1 MEINLIDYTVQI
13 KAVIDSFLTH
23 PCSEQDIKDYLVTD
37 STELQ
42 DWVCSYL
49 KEEFKWSTGI
59 GIIEGAFL
67 IVKEAIFND
76 NFRYE

>member
-1 MEINLIDYTVQI
+1 MKINLTNYTAQI
-13 KAVIDSFLTH
+13 KAVIDSFLTKT
-23 PCSEQDIKDYLVTD
+23 CSEQDIKDYLTTD

-49 KEEFKWSTGI
+49 KDEFKWSTGI

-67 IVKEAIFND
+67 IVKEAIYND
-76 NFRYE
+76 NFKHE